1 MARSSPASAEALQLY
16 RPSEHE
22 ALVDGAWDEGKVR
35 DAVAAIVDEAEG
47 ACDGRFWPDHPRD
60 EWPAFPPG
68 PTTVY
73 LGSAGMCWALH
84 RLGSSLDVAAVLAR
98 AIEHYRE
105 RPDFAP
111 DFGDEPSVWMGESG
125 LLLVARI
132 VGSAA
137 ADDGRLAARIH
148 ENRANPTWELMW
160 GSPGTMEA
168 ARACGFD
175 ELWRE
180 SAELLWAAWD
190 EETNLFTQD
199 LYGQIAQ
206 YLGPAHGLV
215 GSVNAL
221 RGHVADGVLAG
232 RLGVALGATAQHD
245 GNLVNWPPTVA
256 ETRPEKARV
265 QWCHGAPGIVATV
278 GDLLPLD
285 LARGGG
291 ELTWEAGPIERGPG
305 LCHGTAGNGYA
316 FLKLFALTG
325 DELWRERA
333 RRFAMHAIAQVDR
346 ERAALGRGR
355 YTLWTGDVGVALY
368 LQSCLDDDAR
378 VPTVDFW

>member
-1 MARSSPASAEALQLY
+1 MALF

-22 ALVDGAWDEGKVR
+22 ALVEEQWDAGRVR
-35 DAVAAIVDEAEG
+35 DAVAAIVGDAER
-47 ACDGRFWPDHPRD
+47 ACDGRFWRDHPRD

-68 PTTVY
+68 PTTIY

-84 RLGSSLDVAAVLAR
+84 RLGSSLDVAAVLER

-111 DFGDEPSVWMGESG
+111 DFGDEPSLWMGESG

-137 ADDGRLAARIH
+137 ADDDRLAARIH

-160 GSPGTMEA
+160 GSPGTMDA

-199 LYGQIAQ
+199 LYGHIAQ
-206 YLGPAHGLV
+206 YVGPAHGLV

-221 RGHVADGVLAG
+221 RGFVTDDVLRERVGAS
-232 RLGVALGATAQHD
+232 LGALAQ
-245 GNLVNWPPTVA
+245 
-256 ETRPEKARV
+256 
-265 QWCHGAPGIVATV
+265 Q
-278 GDLLPLD
+278 
-285 LARGGG
+285 
-291 ELTWEAGPIERGPG
+291 
-305 LCHGTAGNGYA
+305 
-316 FLKLFALTG
+316 
-325 DELWRERA
+325 LWRKRA

-346 ERAALGRGR
+346 ERAAVGRGR